1 MLFAGLWIISR
12 IIVIKVSMSNFAIFT
27 YPVILLRIFLQLET
41 ETVSNELFIAN

>member
-12 IIVIKVSMSNFAIFT
+12 IIVMKVSMSNFAIFT
-27 YPVILLRIFLQLET
+27 YPVILRIFLQLET